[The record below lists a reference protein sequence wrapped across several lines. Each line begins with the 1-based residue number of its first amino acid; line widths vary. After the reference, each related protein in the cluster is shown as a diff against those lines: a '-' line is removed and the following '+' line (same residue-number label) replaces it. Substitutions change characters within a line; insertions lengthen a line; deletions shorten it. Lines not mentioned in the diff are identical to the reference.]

1 MADGRQVRPLGMQ
14 VAEAPGRQV
23 LLPIHDP
30 GRGDQEEVPLLL
42 RRAFDVRVGKGPR
55 RRRGLLRLRAERP
68 ADRQRDGIH
77 RQGFRQARVQAR
89 EERPVPAGFLL
100 RVPWDRAQAHKAED
114 ARAQRQGGEEPQ
126 DRPGK
131 ILQDPSVP
139 FPQGPEGTGRE
150 IGEEIQRNAQDDA

>member
-1 MADGRQVRPLGMQ
+1 M
-14 VAEAPGRQV
+14 
-23 LLPIHDP
+23 
-30 GRGDQEEVPLLL
+30 
-42 RRAFDVRVGKGPR
+42 
-55 RRRGLLRLRAERP
+55 
-68 ADRQRDGIH
+68 
-77 RQGFRQARVQAR
+77 
-89 EERPVPAGFLL
+89 PAGFLL

-139 FPQGPEGTGRE
+139 FPQGPEGAGRE